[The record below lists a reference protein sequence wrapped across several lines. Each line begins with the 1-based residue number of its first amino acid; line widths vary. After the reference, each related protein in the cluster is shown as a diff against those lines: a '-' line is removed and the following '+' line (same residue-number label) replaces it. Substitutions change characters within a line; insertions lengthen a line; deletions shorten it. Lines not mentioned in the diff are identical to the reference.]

1 MTNRIASEDIRVYI
15 LENNHPFTYK
25 LVQLMKTARILFSA
39 SLLLVL
45 SLANVPAADEAAV
58 TPSPAPKAPKA
69 KAVTESREKKDST
82 ESKEV
87 KPEAPPTVP
96 DAELGTVPQKIWQ
109 KPWPSDLKQVLANP
123 SDRLILYSLEPMESP
138 ERGEEALHG
147 FKVLSKMYM
156 RPEHARTAIAAFQ
169 DSINNWDSKMAKCF
183 KPRQALVAN
192 ENGHKYEILLCYSCQ
207 QMQVFRDGE
216 KIHTYGVAGNPKV
229 LKDLFRKAGKV
240 ISTTDPSRS

>member
-1 MTNRIASEDIRVYI
+1 MHGYPFFSDETSQPRHTILTGKFAGKGISCCIKIVSLPAFARRQMTNRIASEDIRVYI

-69 KAVTESREKKDST
+69 KAVTEPREKKDST

-123 SDRLILYSLEPMESP
+123 SDRLID
-138 ERGEEALHG
+138 R
-147 FKVLSKMYM
+147 
-156 RPEHARTAIAAFQ
+156 
-169 DSINNWDSKMAKCF
+169 
-183 KPRQALVAN
+183 
-192 ENGHKYEILLCYSCQ
+192 
-207 QMQVFRDGE
+207 
-216 KIHTYGVAGNPKV
+216 
-229 LKDLFRKAGKV
+229 
-240 ISTTDPSRS
+240 